1 MAGKAFE
8 AIVSIAGKVDPSLEK
23 SIAKAQKSTV
33 GLGNGL
39 KIAGMVGA
47 AGVAAIGTATVAAT
61 KGLFDLGE
69 EYKAASNTIRIGT
82 GATGDALEDLN
93 DSMKNVYQSVPTDL
107 ASASSSI
114 ADLNTRLGLTGDTL
128 ETMSKQSLMVTKT
141 LGDDTSGVIEESSQA
156 FQQWNIN
163 ADDMSDEMDYIFKVS
178 QSTGMGFTSLMTS
191 MQSSG
196 ATLQDLGYSF
206 DESAA
211 MIGSLDKAGIDANVV
226 LAAMKKGLA
235 GVAESG
241 GDVKATMA
249 DYITQIENAESTTD
263 ALSIAS
269 GVFGS
274 KASVTMV
281 QAIQRGALSA
291 DELTTSL
298 QESSESILGAAKDTY
313 TLKERFEM
321 IKSRGENMLEPVASA
336 VLEIAEEAFPL
347 VEKAMDTVMP
357 VLESGAQSIVPI
369 VDNISKTVLPELAQ
383 GLTSIMPVVQSIIP
397 VILYLFTSVFG
408 YMSQTG
414 GMIGNLLQQIL
425 PLVMQVVGTIGNL
438 LMSVFESLGPF
449 LTQIT
454 SQIQPIMAMFLSG
467 LIPMITSIV
476 NIIQQNIP
484 VIVQILKSVM
494 GIMQQVVSV
503 IVSLGMGI
511 LSKIMPAIKQ
521 LYNAILPLISIV
533 LKVISQILPVLQ
545 SGLNLLMP
553 ILRMVAKV
561 IGVILGGAIANV
573 IGIFTHIINVVK
585 TVLSVFSGVMSFFQ
599 GFIATW
605 ISIWQTVSG
614 AVESAFV
621 GLVGIVKAPINSII
635 SMVNGVIDKI
645 NSVSFTI
652 PEWVPKPL
660 GGKSFNIGIPSI
672 PLLASGGLTQ
682 GPSIAGEAGQ
692 EMVISFNPRYRD
704 DNIGYWKL
712 AGRMLGL
719 QNESARTGRTLA
731 KDEGYAS
738 ILERGITNIKKY
750 IIENVEYKPSI
761 IIQGNANKNDVKEAL
776 DESKEE
782 FFDRIDEWW
791 DDKTGGGDYEPAF

>member
-383 GLTSIMPVVQSIIP
+383 GLTSIMPVVQSLIP

-652 PEWVPKPL
+652 PEWVPKL

-761 IIQGNANKNDVKEAL
+761 IIQGNADKNDVKEAL